1 MQQVL
6 VIPYRRFGTTYRSHL
21 RGLRIQEIHLFKE
34 YTKLQNFL
42 ATRPVGATLI
52 KGDRQIDMTVLIS
65 SFLRLSEN
73 TLKYKIK

>member
-34 YTKLQNFL
+34 YRKLQNFL
-42 ATRPVGATLI
+42 ATRPVGAKLI

-65 SFLRLSEN
+65 SFFETKRKHFKVQN
-73 TLKYKIK
+73 